1 MQKVHDEKTT
11 GSPESFFHMQ
21 SKYENLTQREI
32 TEYANV
38 IECTENLRDEIFLHC
53 AANLR

>member
-1 MQKVHDEKTT
+1 MQKVHDEKTA

-21 SKYENLTQREI
+21 SKYENLSQREI
-32 TEYANV
+32 TKYANV